1 MKITYNEKE
10 KTVEIKDGLKKQ
22 YQIIDLTLI
31 ANLLNFFLFSV
42 YILKT
47 KYLRPIIFFWIIL
60 GLASLII
67 LIYRKLKIVSSEK
80 IRVSEISSLTEKEV
94 FGRKRFRLK
103 LKNGKYREL
112 LWLKNKSD
120 ITQTKELFRDLGVNI
135 V

>member
-1 MKITYNEKE
+1 MKITYNGKE
-10 KTVEIKDGLKKQ
+10 KTIAINDGLKTQ
-22 YQIIDLTLI
+22 YFLFKLMLVI
-31 ANLLNFFLFSV
+31 NLLNSIIYSISVLKNNQPKWLFL
-42 YILKT
+42 
-47 KYLRPIIFFWIIL
+47 FWIIL
-60 GLASLII
+60 GIISLI
-67 LIYRKLKIVSSEK
+67 LLYKMQKKVSSEK
-80 IRVSEISSLTEKEV
+80 IPISEISSLTEKEV